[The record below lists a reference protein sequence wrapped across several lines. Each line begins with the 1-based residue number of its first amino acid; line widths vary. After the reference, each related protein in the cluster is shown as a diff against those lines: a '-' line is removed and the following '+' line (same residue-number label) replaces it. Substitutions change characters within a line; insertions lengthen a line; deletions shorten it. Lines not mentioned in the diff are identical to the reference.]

1 MNRKERTYKLLN
13 NLNISYRLCDHE
25 SIDTMEG
32 LKKIED
38 LLAVSI
44 CKNLLLCNRQQTSF
58 YLLMMPGDKKFKTK
72 ELSHQIYSSRLSF
85 SDNEHMLEYL
95 DILPGSLSVLGLMN
109 DKENH
114 VQLLID
120 EDILKKDYIGVHPCD
135 NTSTLKI
142 RIEDIIEVFLPYVK
156 HNYQIVHLL
165 GE

>member
-58 YLLMMPGDKKFKTK
+58 YLLMMPGDKKFNP
-72 ELSHQIYSSRLSF
+72 LAYHF
-85 SDNEHMLEYL
+85 
-95 DILPGSLSVLGLMN
+95 
-109 DKENH
+109 
-114 VQLLID
+114 LIMS
-120 EDILKKDYIGVHPCD
+120 ICL
-135 NTSTLKI
+135 NT
-142 RIEDIIEVFLPYVK
+142 
-156 HNYQIVHLL
+156 
-165 GE
+165 